1 MAPRECVTRR
11 FFFWLYVA
19 AVVCTFFVLHPAHEI
34 LKAGT
39 VLILLEQFSNHT
51 ELHDFA
57 NLFLFKTFFLNWMGK
72 GVFWIHH
79 SVVSVRWIDVF
90 AKYQMDS
97 PFLLSLV

>member
-1 MAPRECVTRR
+1 MWQLSCV
-11 FFFWLYVA
+11 L
-19 AVVCTFFVLHPAHEI
+19 FFVLHPAHEI

-39 VLILLEQFSNHT
+39 VLILMEQFSNHT